1 MRILLKI
8 LLFPITLILTVI
20 LLICE
25 FICLFGT
32 MLFSIL
38 ALLLFTLAL
47 GIMIFLGETQEGI
60 KTLVLAYIISPY
72 GLPLLDSRFIGEL
85 QVANERLKSI

>member
-1 MRILLKI
+1 MMKFKANNLLNNI
-8 LLFPITLILTVI
+8 TVI

-72 GLPLLDSRFIGEL
+72 GVPMLAAWMIGKIG
-85 QVANERLKSI
+85 QVNERLKAI

>member
-8 LLFPITLILTVI
+8 FLFPITLILTVI

-72 GLPLLDSRFIGEL
+72 GVPMLAAWMIGKIG
-85 QVANERLKSI
+85 QINERLIAI

>member
-1 MRILLKI
+1 
-8 LLFPITLILTVI
+8 
-20 LLICE
+20 
-25 FICLFGT
+25 

-72 GLPLLDSRFIGEL
+72 GVPMLAAWMIGKIG
-85 QVANERLKSI
+85 QINERIKAI

>member
-8 LLFPITLILTVI
+8 VLFPITLLLTVI

-32 MLFSIL
+32 LLLSIL

-47 GIMIFLGETQEGI
+47 GIMIFLGEAQEGI
-60 KTLVLAYIISPY
+60 KVLVFSYLISPY
-72 GLPLLDSRFIGEL
+72 GFPMLAAWIIGKIG
-85 QVANERLKSI
+85 QINERLKAV

>member
-8 LLFPITLILTVI
+8 ILFPITLAFSFI
-20 LLICE
+20 LLISE

-32 MLFSIL
+32 MLLSIL

-47 GIMIFLGETQEGI
+47 GIIIFLGEAKDGLKVT
-60 KTLVLAYIISPY
+60 VLAYLISPY
-72 GLPLLDSRFIGEL
+72 GIPLLAGWLIGKLKAVNEL
-85 QVANERLKSI
+85 IKSI

>member
-8 LLFPITLILTVI
+8 ILFPITLILTVI

-32 MLFSIL
+32 MLLSIL
-38 ALLLFTLAL
+38 ALLLFILAL
-47 GIMIFLGETQEGI
+47 GIMIFLGEVQEGI
-60 KTLVLAYIISPY
+60 NVLVLAYIISPY
-72 GLPLLDSRFIGEL
+72 GAPMLAAWMIGKIG
-85 QVANERLKSI
+85 QVNEWVKTI

>member
-8 LLFPITLILTVI
+8 FLFPITLILTVI

-47 GIMIFLGETQEGI
+47 GIMIFLGETQEGL
-60 KTLVLAYIISPY
+60 KAMLLAYLISPY
-72 GLPLLDSRFIGEL
+72 GIPLLAGEL
-85 QVANERLKSI
+85 IGKLQAVNERLKSI